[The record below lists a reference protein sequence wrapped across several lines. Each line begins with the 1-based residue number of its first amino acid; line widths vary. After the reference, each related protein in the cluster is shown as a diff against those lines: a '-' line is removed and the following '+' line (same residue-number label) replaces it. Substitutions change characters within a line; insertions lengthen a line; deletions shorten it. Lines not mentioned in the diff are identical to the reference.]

1 VQRGEHRRGQ
11 PAGDPAVAYVAYV
24 EHGRVA
30 VVGITKTNAQ
40 GNYTAVLKNQEYPIV
55 RANTAAGQ
63 YAAYGGTSASKVVR
77 STTRVV
83 SAKFIA
89 PVINFDTKLQA

>member
-11 PAGDPAVAYVAYV
+11 PASDPAVADV
-24 EHGRVA
+24 EHGCVA
-30 VVGITKTNAQ
+30 IVGTTKTNAQ

-55 RANTAAGQ
+55 RPNTARPASTRRTAGPAQ
-63 YAAYGGTSASKVVR
+63 ARWSR

-83 SAKFIA
+83 SAEFIA
-89 PVINFDTKLQA
+89 PVINYDAKLQA